1 MSHFEKEIEKTRK
14 YQSALL
20 EVKLNVE
27 LWDLCILG
35 YDIKY
40 CGHSQKATALD
51 SEGECM
57 LRHEERHRIW
67 IYGKK

>member
-1 MSHFEKEIEKTRK
+1 M
-14 YQSALL
+14 Y
-20 EVKLNVE
+20 
-27 LWDLCILG
+27 ILG

-57 LRHEERHRIW
+57 LRHEEEIEFESVEKNRER
-67 IYGKK
+67 GQRK